1 MEFSNY
7 KAHELKEIIAKKEAS
22 VEEITKAHLDKI
34 ENVDSKVD
42 AFLYVAKEEAL
53 NEAKALDEKLS
64 KGEDLGILGGVPLGI
79 KDNISVKGMQN
90 TCASKI
96 LEGYIS
102 PYDATVSEK
111 VKAEGGIILGKL
123 NMDEFAMGSSTEN
136 SAFKITKNP
145 FDLERVPG
153 GSSGGSAAAVAS
165 KEVPIALG
173 TDTGGSVRQPASFCG
188 IVGLKPTYGR
198 VSRNGVVAYGSTLD
212 QVGTLGRDVK
222 DCALLTQA
230 IAGVDNRDFTSVDVN
245 VPNYLDS
252 LNTDIKGKK
261 IAVPSEFFKEGLDED
276 VKKAVYDALKVF
288 EANGAEVKEVSLP
301 LADYAIAAY
310 YLVACAEASSNLAR
324 FDGVRF
330 GHRTENPEDA
340 VELYFKSRSE
350 GFGKE
355 VKKRIMLGTY
365 ALSAGYY
372 DAYYKKALK
381 VRNLIKGDF
390 DKIFK
395 EFDAI
400 ISPTAPT
407 PAYKIGEKTANALE
421 MYLGDIYTV
430 PVNIAGIPAISLP
443 CGLSNGLPVG
453 MQIMGNYFKEDTLFN
468 LAYSYEQS
476 TNWHEMHPNL

>member
-22 VEEITKAHLDKI
+22 VEEVTKAHLDKV

-53 NEAKALDEKLS
+53 KDAKALDEKLN
-64 KGEDLGILGGVPLGI
+64 KGEELGILGGVPLGI
-79 KDNISVKGMQN
+79 KDNISVKNMQN

-96 LEGYIS
+96 LQGYIS
-102 PYDATVSEK
+102 PYDATVSEN
-111 VKAEGGIILGKL
+111 VKSQGGVILGKL

-136 SAFKITKNP
+136 SAFKITRNP
-145 FDLERVPG
+145 WDLDRVPG
-153 GSSGGSAAAVAS
+153 GSSGGSAAAVAA
-165 KEVPIALG
+165 KEVPLALG

-198 VSRNGVVAYGSTLD
+198 VSRSGVVAYGSTLD

-230 IAGVDNRDFTSVDVN
+230 IAGVDHRDFTTVDIE

-252 LNTDIKGKK
+252 LKEDIKGKK
-261 IAVPSEFFKEGLDED
+261 IAIPTEFFKDGLDEN

-288 EANGAEVKEVSLP
+288 EANGAEIKEVSLP
-301 LADYAIAAY
+301 LADYAISAY

-324 FDGVRF
+324 FDGVRY
-330 GHRTENPEDA
+330 GHRSANAEDA
-340 VELYFKSRSE
+340 TDLYYKSKNE

-381 VRNLIKGDF
+381 VRNLIKGEF
-390 DKIFK
+390 DEIFK
-395 EFDAI
+395 NFDAI

-407 PAYKIGEKTANALE
+407 PAYKIGEKTNNALE

-443 CGLSNGLPVG
+443 CGIANGLPVG

-468 LAYSYEQS
+468 LAYSYEKS

>member
-1 MEFSNY
+1 MELSNY
-7 KAHELKEIIAKKEAS
+7 KAHELKEIISKKEAS
-22 VEEITKAHLDKI
+22 VEEVTKAHLDKI

-42 AFLYVAKEEAL
+42 AFLYIAKEEAIDS
-53 NEAKALDEKLS
+53 AKALDEKLA
-64 KGEDLGILGGVPLGI
+64 KGEDLGVLGGVPIGM

-102 PYDATVSEK
+102 PYDSTVSEK
-111 VKAEGGIILGKL
+111 VKKEGGIIVGKL

-136 SAFKITKNP
+136 SAYKITKNP
-145 FDLERVPG
+145 WDLDRVPG

-165 KEVPIALG
+165 KQIPIALG

-198 VSRNGVVAYGSTLD
+198 VSRSGVVAYGSTLD
-212 QVGTLGRDVK
+212 QVGALGRDVK
-222 DCALLTQA
+222 DCALVAQT
-230 IAGVDNRDFTSVDVN
+230 ISGVDNRDFTSVN
-245 VPNYLDS
+245 IEIPNYLDS
-252 LNTDIKGKK
+252 LKNDVRGKK
-261 IAVPSEFFKEGLDED
+261 IAVPTEFFKEGLDEN

-301 LADYAIAAY
+301 LADYAIASY

-324 FDGVRF
+324 FDGVRY
-330 GHRTENPEDA
+330 GKRAQNPEDA
-340 VELYFKSRSE
+340 IDLYYKSKSE

-381 VRNLIKGDF
+381 VRNLIKGEF
-390 DKIFK
+390 DEIFK
-395 EFDAI
+395 DFDAI
-400 ISPTAPT
+400 VSPTAPT
-407 PAYKIGEKTANALE
+407 PAYKIGEKSNNALE

-468 LAYSYEQS
+468 LAYSYEKS

>member
-64 KGEDLGILGGVPLGI
+64 KGEDLGILGGVPLVI
-79 KDNISVKGMQN
+79 KDNISVKCMQN

-395 EFDAI
+395 DFDAI

>member
-1 MEFSNY
+1 MKN
-7 KAHELKEIIAKKEAS
+7 
-22 VEEITKAHLDKI
+22 
-34 ENVDSKVD
+34 
-42 AFLYVAKEEAL
+42 
-53 NEAKALDEKLS
+53 
-64 KGEDLGILGGVPLGI
+64 LGILGGVPLGI

-102 PYDATVSEK
+102 PYDATVSEN
-111 VKAEGGIILGKL
+111 VKSQGGVIIGKL

-145 FDLERVPG
+145 WDLDRVPG
-153 GSSGGSAAAVAS
+153 GSSGGSAAAVAA
-165 KEVPIALG
+165 KEIPLALG

-222 DCALLTQA
+222 DCALLTQV
-230 IAGVDNRDFTSVDVN
+230 IAGMDHRDFTTADIK
-245 VPNYLDS
+245 VPNYADS
-252 LNTDIKGKK
+252 LNQNIKGKK
-261 IAVPSEFFKEGLDED
+261 IAIPSEFFKEGLDED

-288 EANGAEVKEVSLP
+288 EANGAEVKEISLP
-301 LADYAIAAY
+301 LADYAISSY

-324 FDGVRF
+324 FDGVRY
-330 GHRTENPEDA
+330 GYRTANAEDA
-340 VELYFKSRSE
+340 TDLYYKSKSE

-381 VRNLIKGDF
+381 VRNLIKGEFED
-390 DKIFK
+390 IFK
-395 EFDAI
+395 DFDAI

-407 PAYKIGEKTANALE
+407 PAYKIGEKTSNALE

-443 CGLSNGLPVG
+443 CGIADGLPVG
-453 MQIMGNYFKEDTLFN
+453 MQIMGNYFREDTLFN

-476 TNWHEMHPNL
+476 QLIGMKCIQIYREKE

>member
-145 FDLERVPG
+145 FDLDRVPG

-245 VPNYLDS
+245 
-252 LNTDIKGKK
+252 
-261 IAVPSEFFKEGLDED
+261 EFFKEGLDED

-395 EFDAI
+395 DFDAI

>member
-7 KAHELKEIIAKKEAS
+7 KAHELKEIIAKKQAS
-22 VEEITKAHLDKI
+22 VEEITKSHLDKI

-42 AFLYVAKEEAL
+42 AFLYVAKEEAM
-53 NEAKALDEKLS
+53 NQAKDLDEKLS
-64 KGEDLGILGGVPLGI
+64 RGEDLGLLGGVPLGI
-79 KDNISVKGMQN
+79 KDNISVRGMQN

-111 VKAEGGIILGKL
+111 VKAEGGIIIGKL
-123 NMDEFAMGSSTEN
+123 NMDEFAMGSSNEN

-145 FDLERVPG
+145 WDLERVPG

-165 KEVPIALG
+165 KEIPIALG

-222 DCALLTQA
+222 DCALLTQT
-230 IAGVDNRDFTSVDVN
+230 IAGVDNRDFTTVDIN

-261 IAVPSEFFKEGLDED
+261 IAVPSEFFKEGLDKD

-288 EANGAEVKEVSLP
+288 EENGAEVKEVSLP

-324 FDGVRF
+324 FDGVRY

-340 VELYFKSRSE
+340 VDLYFKSKSE

-381 VRNLIKGDF
+381 VRNLIKRDF
-390 DKIFK
+390 DNIFK

-430 PVNIAGIPAISLP
+430 PVNISGIPAISLP

-476 TNWHEMHPNL
+476 TKWHEMHPNL

>member
-1 MEFSNY
+1 MEFTNY
-7 KAHELKEIIAKKEAS
+7 KAHELKELIAKKDAS
-22 VEEITKAHLDKI
+22 VEEVTKAHLDKVDSI
-34 ENVDSKVD
+34 DSKVD
-42 AFLYVAKEEAL
+42 AFLYVAKDEAL
-53 NEAKALDEKLS
+53 KDAKVLDEKLS
-64 KGEDLGILGGVPLGI
+64 KGEDIGILGGVPLGI

-96 LEGYIS
+96 LEGYVS
-102 PYDATVSEK
+102 PYDATVSEN
-111 VKAEGGIILGKL
+111 VKSQGGVILGKL

-145 FDLERVPG
+145 WDLERVPG
-153 GSSGGSAAAVAS
+153 GSSGGSAAAVAAS
-165 KEVPIALG
+165 EIPLALG

-222 DCALLTQA
+222 DCALLTQV
-230 IAGVDNRDFTSVDVN
+230 IAGMDSKDFTTADIK
-245 VPNYLDS
+245 VPNYADS
-252 LNTDIKGKK
+252 LLEDVKGKK
-261 IAVPSEFFKEGLDED
+261 IAIPTEFFKEGLDD
-276 VKKAVYDALKVF
+276 NVKKAVYDALKVF
-288 EANGAEVKEVSLP
+288 EANGAIVKEVSLP
-301 LADYAIAAY
+301 LADYAISAY

-324 FDGVRF
+324 FDGVRY
-330 GHRTENPEDA
+330 GHRASNLEDA
-340 VELYFKSRSE
+340 TDLYFKSKSE

-381 VRNLIKGDF
+381 VRNLIKGEFED
-390 DKIFK
+390 IFK

-400 ISPTAPT
+400 VSPTAPT
-407 PAYKIGEKTANALE
+407 PAYKIGEKTSNALE

-443 CGLSNGLPVG
+443 CGISNGLPIG

-476 TNWHEMHPNL
+476 TKWHEMHPNL

>member
-1 MEFSNY
+1 MDFSNY

-22 VEEITKAHLDKI
+22 VEEVTKAHLDKI

-42 AFLYVAKEEAL
+42 AFLYVAKEESLERAR
-53 NEAKALDEKLS
+53 ALDEKLA
-64 KGEDLGILGGVPLGI
+64 KGEDLGILGGVPLGL

-96 LEGYIS
+96 LEGYVA

-111 VKAEGGIILGKL
+111 VKAEGGVVIGKL

-136 SAFKITKNP
+136 SAYKITKNP
-145 FDLERVPG
+145 WDLERVPG

-165 KEVPIALG
+165 KQVSIALG

-198 VSRNGVVAYGSTLD
+198 VSRSGVVAYGSTLD
-212 QVGTLGRDVK
+212 QVGTLGRDVE
-222 DCALLTQA
+222 DCAMLTQV
-230 IAGVDNRDFTSVDVN
+230 IAGMDDRDFTTADVS
-245 VPNYLDS
+245 VPNYMDS
-252 LNTDIKGKK
+252 LKADIKGKK

-301 LADYAIAAY
+301 LADYAVAAY

-330 GHRTENPEDA
+330 GHRTAAAEDA
-340 VELYFKSRSE
+340 ADLYFKSRSE

-381 VRNLIKGDF
+381 VRNLIKNDF
-390 DKIFK
+390 DNIFK

-400 ISPTAPT
+400 VSPTAPT